1 MGVLLAMVAG
11 GLPAYAS
18 TFSFTA
24 SEKIPIS
31 VTVPVPC
38 ANGGAGE
45 LVDLSGSLNDV
56 FHVTIDNNF
65 GTHVT
70 THDNP
75 QGVRGTGE
83 TTGAARQLPGRGK
96 KAVSPSPA
104 AASRP
109 PGQTPTPT

>member
-56 FHVTIDNNF
+56 FHVTIDNKLRD
-65 GTHVT
+65 TR
-70 THDNP
+70 HD
-75 QGVRGTGE
+75 
-83 TTGAARQLPGRGK
+83 A
-96 KAVSPSPA
+96 
-104 AASRP
+104 
-109 PGQTPTPT
+109 